1 MSRKLFTLLD
11 VFLIVSVLL
20 VSIVIGLIFTSG
32 QSGKT
37 AVVSVEE
44 KVVARLKL
52 NRNTTEE
59 IKTDYGYNLVVIEN
73 GECFIKNADCRD
85 GICVSR
91 GKINKVGESIVCL
104 PHKLIVEIR

>member
-11 VFLIVSVLL
+11 VVLIFSVIFI
-20 VSIVIGLIFTSG
+20 SIVLGVIFSSR

-37 AVVSVEE
+37 AVISVEE
-44 KVVARLKL
+44 KVVASLKL
-52 NRNTTEE
+52 NINATEE

>member
-11 VFLIVSVLL
+11 VVLIVSVIFI
-20 VSIVIGLIFTSG
+20 SIVLGVIFSSR

-37 AVVSVEE
+37 AVISVEE
-44 KVVARLKL
+44 KVVASLKL
-52 NRNTTEE
+52 NINATEE
-59 IKTDYGYNLVVIEN
+59 IKTDYGHNLVVIEN
-73 GECFIKNADCRD
+73 GKCFIKNADCRD

-104 PHKLIVEIR
+104 PHKLIVEIK

>member
-11 VFLIVSVLL
+11 VVLIFSV
-20 VSIVIGLIFTSG
+20 IFTSIVLG
-32 QSGKT
+32 VIFSSRQSGKT
-37 AVVSVEE
+37 AVISVEE

-52 NRNTTEE
+52 NINATEE

-104 PHKLIVEIR
+104 PHKLIVEIK

>member
-11 VFLIVSVLL
+11 VVLIFSVIFI
-20 VSIVIGLIFTSG
+20 SIVLGVIFSSR

-37 AVVSVEE
+37 AVISVEE
-44 KVVARLKL
+44 KVVASLKL
-52 NRNTTEE
+52 NINATEE

-73 GECFIKNADCRD
+73 GKCFIKNADCRD

-104 PHKLIVEIR
+104 PHKLIVEIK